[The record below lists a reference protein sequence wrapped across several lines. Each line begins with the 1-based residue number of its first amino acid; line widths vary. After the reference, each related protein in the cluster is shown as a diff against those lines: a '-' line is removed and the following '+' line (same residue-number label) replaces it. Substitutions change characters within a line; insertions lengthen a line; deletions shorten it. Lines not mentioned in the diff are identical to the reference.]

1 MSQQRRK
8 KWAGKAAKI
17 VLVLIVLDILAYAA
31 VDRPLASLVVR
42 KQDEFTG
49 ARLEW
54 QRQRANLA
62 HLQKRVA
69 ALPAEQEQMQAFL
82 DHHIPPRREAYS
94 RAATLIENLTQQ
106 SQVELSAIKYT
117 PDTPRG
123 EPVDRLNVDTNVKG
137 SFENLLGFAHALET
151 ANDFIVVRSFKFA
164 AEDGGMLALHV
175 NADLYLTP

>member
-8 KWAGKAAKI
+8 KWAEKAAKVI
-17 VLVLIVLDILAYAA
+17 LVLVILDILAYAA
-31 VDRPLASLVVR
+31 MERPLSSLVVR
-42 KQDEFTG
+42 KQDQFTG

-54 QRQRANLA
+54 QRQRENLA
-62 HLQKRVA
+62 LLQKRVA
-69 ALPAEQEQMQAFL
+69 ALPVERRQIQAFV
-82 DHHIPPRREAYS
+82 DHHIPARREAFS
-94 RAATLIENLTQQ
+94 RAATLIENLTQR

-117 PDTPRG
+117 PDKPG
-123 EPVDRLNVDTNVKG
+123 GGPIGRLNLDTSVKG

-164 AEDGGMLALHV
+164 AEDGGVLALHV